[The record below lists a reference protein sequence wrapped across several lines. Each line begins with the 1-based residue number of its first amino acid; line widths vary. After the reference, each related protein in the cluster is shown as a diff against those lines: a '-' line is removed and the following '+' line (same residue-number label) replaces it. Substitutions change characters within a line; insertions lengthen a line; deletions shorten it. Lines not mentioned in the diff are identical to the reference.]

1 MGRAK
6 VGARARAMKL
16 RLHQFLSKTGH
27 FTSKRDVKEAIWSGE
42 VTVNGSV
49 VKDIAFQF
57 NAKKKVVAYRGTP
70 LRLPTAERTFLL
82 NKPRGVVCSRLNSQE
97 AALGKR
103 SVFEVFRPHVTA
115 TEFERLVSVG
125 RLDEDTTGLL
135 LVTTNGD
142 LVHRIAS
149 PDQKVSKQ
157 YRVTTAAPLNPD
169 DGARMAE
176 GIDIELEVNGEVEM
190 YRTLPAEWVV
200 EAPNIALVTVTEGKK
215 RQVRRMV
222 ASLGHEVLA
231 LERLAIGGLQM
242 SAFNLE
248 EGAFVDLSETD
259 VEALVSHASA
269 DKRP

>member
-1 MGRAK
+1 MRGAK
-6 VGARARAMKL
+6 VASRAEAMKL

-27 FTSKRDVKEAIWSGE
+27 FTSKREVKEAIWSGE

-57 NAKKKVVAYRGTP
+57 NATKKDVAFRGET
-70 LRLPTAERTFLL
+70 LRLPSVERTFLL

-103 SVFEVFRPHVTA
+103 SVFEVFRPHVTPN
-115 TEFERLVSVG
+115 EFERLVSVG

-149 PDQKVSKQ
+149 PEKQ
-157 YRVTTAAPLNPD
+157 VTKRYRVTTAAPLNSA
-169 DGARMAE
+169 DGARFAE
-176 GIDIELEVNGEVEM
+176 GIGIELEVNGDIER
-190 YRTLPAEWVV
+190 YLTLPAELVV
-200 EAPNIALVTVTEGKK
+200 ESPNIALVSVTEGKK
-215 RQVRRMV
+215 RQVRRMF
-222 ASLGHEVLA
+222 AALGHEVIA
-231 LERLAIGGLQM
+231 LERLAIGGLNLA
-242 SAFNLE
+242 AFNVK
-248 EGAFVDLSETD
+248 EGAFVDLSDRD
-259 VEALVSHASA
+259 VEAFVHQDEA

>member
-1 MGRAK
+1 MGRVE
-6 VGARARAMKL
+6 VGARASAMKL

-27 FTSKRDVKEAIWSGE
+27 FTSKRDVKEAIWSGDI
-42 VTVNGSV
+42 TVNDSV

-97 AALGKR
+97 AGLGKR
-103 SVFEVFRPHVTA
+103 SVFEVFRPHLTA

-157 YRVTTAAPLNPD
+157 YRVTTGAPLNSE

-176 GIDIELEVNGEVEM
+176 GIDIELEVNGEFEV
-190 YRTLPAEWVV
+190 YRTLPAQLVI
-200 EAPNIALVTVTEGKK
+200 EAPNIALISVTEGKK
-215 RQVRRMV
+215 RQVRRMF

-259 VEALVSHASA
+259 VEALVRHAEA